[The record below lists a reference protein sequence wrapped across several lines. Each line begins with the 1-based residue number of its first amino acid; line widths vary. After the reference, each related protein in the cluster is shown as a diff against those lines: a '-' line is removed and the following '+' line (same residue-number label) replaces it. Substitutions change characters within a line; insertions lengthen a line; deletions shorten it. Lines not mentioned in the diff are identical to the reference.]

1 MAIADRAQPFM
12 GQYVGDP
19 LQRLVGRQHFLL
31 NGPSKFARY
40 PLSGVAWF
48 GPQLR
53 TSNDHSFIVGVP

>member
-1 MAIADRAQPFM
+1 M

-19 LQRLVGRQHFLL
+19 LQYLVGRQHFLL
-31 NGPSKFARY
+31 NGPSDLARY

-53 TSNDHSFIVGVP
+53 TSTIALIDPSELARYIFRNGG